1 MKKNISG
8 IALLLT
14 AALLFNSCKKAMPG
28 VYSGQEYLQFY
39 STTTSAVKQV
49 TTAYAS
55 FYYLDASKT
64 TDTIL
69 LHVTVLGTIPT
80 KTSYVQFTAF
90 TDKTVTSAYPDA
102 VAGVHYVSFD
112 DANLKK
118 LMKVDAGNYEAYIPV
133 VLKRDASLKE
143 NVYQLRFKIGL
154 SDDFKPGNANYTEG
168 VIYISDRLTQPS
180 NWTTTFFLG
189 TYGPVK
195 HQFIIE
201 QSGQP
206 WDSAFIT
213 TLTTPVDL
221 NTQSFYLYKFTQALK
236 TVNAARKA
244 AGLTEL
250 RENPLDPSTAVTF
263 PSL

>member
-1 MKKNISG
+1 MKKNIVS
-8 IALLLT
+8 IAFLLA

-28 VYSGQEYLQFY
+28 VYSGQEYLEFY
-39 STTTSAVKQV
+39 SVNAGVKEV
-49 TTAYAS
+49 TTNYAS
-55 FYYLDASKT
+55 FYYLNASKT

-80 KTSYVQFTAF
+80 KTSYIQLTAF

-102 VAGVHYVSFD
+102 VAGVQYVSFD

-118 LMKVDAGNYEAYIPV
+118 LMKVDAGKYDAYIPV
-133 VLKRDASLKE
+133 VLKRDPTLKDK
-143 NVYQLRFKIGL
+143 VYQLRFKIGI
-154 SDDFKPGNANYTEG
+154 SDDFKPGNANHTEG
-168 VIYISDRLTQPS
+168 IIYISDRLSQPS

-189 TYGPVK
+189 AYGPVK

-213 TLTTPVDL
+213 TLTVPADL

-236 TVNAARKA
+236 DLNATRKA

-250 RENPLDPSTAVTF
+250 REDPLVPSTAVTF
-263 PSL
+263 PNL